1 MRSFRRAAWMA
12 LLILVLVETACSRK
26 QQKPTQTAEPGEG
39 GLQFADLGDFELR
52 SGKVIHDFRLGYRT
66 FGTLNSDKSNAILWP
81 SWLGGTTKDLFS
93 LVGPKNVVDSDKY
106 FVVLAEAIGNGI
118 SSSPS
123 NSPTQPGKYFPEFT
137 IRDMVES
144 QRRLLLEV
152 LHVTHLRAVVG
163 ISMGGIQAFEW
174 AVAYP
179 DFMDLALPMAGSP
192 QLTSYDKLLW
202 TAEIDAIESDP
213 AWNDGHPTGPL
224 TRGMAL
230 AQEIDRMNL
239 SSPEYRATV
248 TTPEEF
254 AGYISALKKDSAAS
268 GGVAWDQ
275 IRQRQAMIR
284 HDIPAEFVVT
294 FDQAAHRVKAK
305 MLVVVSPQDHMVNPL
320 PALKFAEAIH
330 APIIKLDSPCGHQSF
345 RCISVGPTVA
355 TFLADPGLVHS
366 QTIQSAPGATY
377 DQPAKQ

>member
-1 MRSFRRAAWMA
+1 MA
-12 LLILVLVETACSRK
+12 VVMFILFGAACSRERK
-26 QQKPTQTAEPGEG
+26 QPAQTTEPGEG

-66 FGTLNSDKSNAILWP
+66 FGTLNSDKSNVILWP
-81 SWLGGTTKDLFS
+81 SWLGGTTKDLLS
-93 LVGPKNVVDSDKY
+93 LVGSKNVVDSDKY
-106 FVVLAEAIGNGI
+106 FVVLVEAIGNGI

-123 NSPTQPGKYFPEFT
+123 NSRTQPGKYFPEFT

-152 LHVTHLRAVVG
+152 LHVSHLRAVVG

-179 DFMDLALPMAGSP
+179 DFMDRALPMAGSP
-192 QLTSYDKLLW
+192 QSTSYDKLLW

-213 AWNDGHPTGPL
+213 AWNDGHPTAPL
-224 TRGMAL
+224 TRGIAL

-239 SSPEYRATV
+239 SSPEYRAKF

-254 AGYISALKKDSAAS
+254 AGYISALKKNSAAS

-284 HDIPAEFVVT
+284 HDIPAEFGISL
-294 FDQAAHRVKAK
+294 DQAAHRVKAK
-305 MLVVVSPQDHMVNPL
+305 MLVIVSPQDHMVNPL
-320 PALKFAEAIH
+320 PALQFAEAIH
-330 APIIKLDSPCGHQSF
+330 VPIIKLDSPCGHQSF

-355 TFLADPGLVHS
+355 AFLADPGLVHS
-366 QTIQSAPGATY
+366 QTMQSAPGASY

>member
-1 MRSFRRAAWMA
+1 MA
-12 LLILVLVETACSRK
+12 LLILALFQSACSRK
-26 QQKPTQTAEPGEG
+26 EQKPAQTAEPGEG
-39 GLQFADLGDFELR
+39 GLRFADLGEFQLR
-52 SGKVIHDFRLGYRT
+52 DGKVIHDFRVGYRT
-66 FGTLNSDKSNAILWP
+66 FGNLNSDKSNAILWP

-123 NSPTQPGKYFPEFT
+123 NSPTQPGLNFPEFT
-137 IRDMVES
+137 IRDVVES
-144 QRRLLLEV
+144 QRRLLTEV
-152 LHVTHLRAVVG
+152 LHLTHLRAVVG

-202 TAEIDAIESDP
+202 SAEIDAIESDP

-224 TRGMAL
+224 TRGIAL

-248 TTPEEF
+248 TSPEQF
-254 AGYISALKKDSAAS
+254 AGYISALKKDSAAT

-284 HDIPAEFVVT
+284 HDIPAEFGIT
-294 FDQAAHRVKAK
+294 LDEAAHRVKAK
-305 MLVVVSPQDHMVNPL
+305 MLIIVSPQDHMVNPL
-320 PALKFAEAIH
+320 PAMQFAAAIH
-330 APIIKLDSPCGHQSF
+330 APVIKLDSPCGHQSF

-355 TFLADPGLVHS
+355 AFLADPDVVHS
-366 QTIQSAPGATY
+366 QTLQSAPGATY
-377 DQPAKQ
+377 DQSAKQ